1 MENRSKKGTALVLV
15 CVVLFASAFM
25 VGVSAA
31 GIILM
36 GLAIVSAGY
45 GAGTIMDSP
54 CEMVKK

>member
-1 MENRSKKGTALVLV
+1 MENRSKKGTVLVLV
-15 CVVLFASAFM
+15 GAALFASAFL

-36 GLAIVSAGY
+36 CLAIVSAGY

-54 CEMVKK
+54 CDMVKK